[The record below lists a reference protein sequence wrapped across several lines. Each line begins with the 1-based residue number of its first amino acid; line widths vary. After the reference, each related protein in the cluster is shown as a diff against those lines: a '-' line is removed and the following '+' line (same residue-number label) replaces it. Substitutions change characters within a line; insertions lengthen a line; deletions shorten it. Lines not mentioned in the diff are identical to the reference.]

1 MMRPG
6 SVTRSLNV
14 VAAFLS
20 LGFFVS
26 LATAQNSPTLQLN
39 VPYHCPD
46 ASVMVVTRCEMKSGT
61 EVCVL
66 QRSANGKA
74 VGEISMPKA
83 QAAALALVCPLQ
95 GAAAPQPRGNE
106 PPAAKPTSQP
116 PAQEAVRSGPP
127 DPSIAKASAAHVD
140 TKVLGIQL
148 GELLQIPKCTSLFGT
163 EKTCVQNFSDVAK
176 ALGIGDDAGDRQRT
190 SLLELSDDACP
201 SWSKDCSASVMTYD
215 GRVVAVSI
223 STKGHTVDAAVA
235 QDLRAKYGP
244 PTSAKP
250 ITVTPRVGNPFRATD
265 LEWFLPGLHVIYDVA
280 QKGEN
285 AGEIANTE
293 QGSIGVETEAAYQRR
308 VAAEK
313 ARPRPSL

>member
-1 MMRPG
+1 MMRSG
-6 SVTRSLNV
+6 LVTRSLNV
-14 VAAFLS
+14 VAAFLN

-26 LATAQNSPTLQLN
+26 LAGAQNSPTLQLN

-46 ASVMVVTRCEMKSGT
+46 GSVMVATRCEMKSGT

-66 QRSANGKA
+66 QRSTNGKA
-74 VGEISMPKA
+74 LGEISMPKV

-95 GAAAPQPRGNE
+95 GAAAPQAPGTE
-106 PPAAKPTSQP
+106 LPAAKPATQSPTQGTI
-116 PAQEAVRSGPP
+116 RRDTP
-127 DPSIAKASAAHVD
+127 DPSIAKARAAHVD

-148 GELLQIPKCTSLFGT
+148 GEPLQVPRCTSLFGT
-163 EKTCVQNFSDVAK
+163 EKTCVQNFSDVEK

-190 SLLELSDDACP
+190 SLLELSEDACP
-201 SWSKDCSASVMTYD
+201 SWSKDCSAAVMTYD

-223 STKGHTVDAAVA
+223 STKGHIVDAAVA
-235 QDLRAKYGP
+235 QDLRAKYGS

-265 LEWFLPGLHVIYDVA
+265 LEWFLPGLHVIYEVA

-285 AGEIANTE
+285 AGEITNTE

-313 ARPRPSL
+313 AKPHPSL